1 MPGLLSVSPLLP
13 AYRYAQV
20 EITEPLV
27 ESLSSD
33 EKTAAVIRRIHGA
46 TGVEHRSL
54 VMPIDAYREIGDF
67 THANQ
72 LFREHGLPLA
82 VAATRQRDVLV
93 GFGFFVFANVLL
105 LGIVALANDVVASGG
120 SSGVQVAFAIVVVG
134 VNFMLWLWNDSGIK
148 DVQAS
153 TKGILVEDRDLAIS
167 QNFINSPWVMYRVL
181 VAIITAAV
189 AAGLLF
195 AVFS

>member
-1 MPGLLSVSPLLP
+1 M
-13 AYRYAQV
+13 
-20 EITEPLV
+20 
-27 ESLSSD
+27 SD
-33 EKTAAVIRRIHGA
+33 HNNFWGA
-46 TGVEHRSL
+46 
-54 VMPIDAYREIGDF
+54 I
-67 THANQ
+67 
-72 LFREHGLPLA
+72 
-82 VAATRQRDVLV
+82 RQRDVLV

-153 TKGILVEDRDLAIS
+153 TNGIMVEDRDLAIS

>member
-1 MPGLLSVSPLLP
+1 VPGLLSVSPLLP

-82 VAATRQRDVLV
+82 VAATTRT
-93 GFGFFVFANVLL
+93 
-105 LGIVALANDVVASGG
+105 LAS
-120 SSGVQVAFAIVVVG
+120 
-134 VNFMLWLWNDSGIK
+134 K
-148 DVQAS
+148 
-153 TKGILVEDRDLAIS
+153 IS
-167 QNFINSPWVMYRVL
+167 
-181 VAIITAAV
+181 
-189 AAGLLF
+189 
-195 AVFS
+195 

>member
-1 MPGLLSVSPLLP
+1 M
-13 AYRYAQV
+13 
-20 EITEPLV
+20 
-27 ESLSSD
+27 SD
-33 EKTAAVIRRIHGA
+33 HNNFWGA
-46 TGVEHRSL
+46 
-54 VMPIDAYREIGDF
+54 I
-67 THANQ
+67 
-72 LFREHGLPLA
+72 
-82 VAATRQRDVLV
+82 RQRDVLV
-93 GFGFFVFANVLL
+93 GFGFFVFANVML

-153 TKGILVEDRDLAIS
+153 TKGIMVEDSDLAIS